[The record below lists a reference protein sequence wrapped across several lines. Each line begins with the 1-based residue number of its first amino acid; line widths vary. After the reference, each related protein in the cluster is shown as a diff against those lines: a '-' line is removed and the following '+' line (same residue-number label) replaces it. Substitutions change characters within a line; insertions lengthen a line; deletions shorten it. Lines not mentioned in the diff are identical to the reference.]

1 MQRGGRGRRWRGGA
15 AGVGDGA
22 AAPAASRERR
32 AERWR
37 RRLPLLDED
46 PGEEELPHLVPG
58 EEARQPIELTPLGE
72 RLVGLVAW
80 EESGIIAR
88 ARGVSSASR

>member
-1 MQRGGRGRRWRGGA
+1 MSMFHKTRGA
-15 AGVGDGA
+15 NDKTH
-22 AAPAASRERR
+22 P
-32 AERWR
+32 
-37 RRLPLLDED
+37 PTFDEQ
-46 PGEEELPHLVPG
+46 LVPHLVPG

-88 ARGVSSASR
+88 GVSSC

>member
-1 MQRGGRGRRWRGGA
+1 MARLSRRRAARRPRAAVARLGGRGW
-15 AGVGDGA
+15 
-22 AAPAASRERR
+22 
-32 AERWR
+32 

-80 EESGIIAR
+80 EESGIIAC
-88 ARGVSSASR
+88 ARGV